1 MLLDSG
7 AHPVDFGVSGDGL
20 VVGIDHDHLEVL
32 VGRILTHP
40 VRVQH
45 TKTLESTA
53 DALLSNG
60 LQVPLWLLFFDGTRG
75 LWLAVWASLGNG
87 PFTSTTTHSNTVD
100 DETLLV
106 LVSQPPGLVWPS

>member
-53 DALLSNG
+53 DALLKSHEM
-60 LQVPLWLLFFDGTRG
+60 LISLLIKIY
-75 LWLAVWASLGNG
+75 
-87 PFTSTTTHSNTVD
+87 
-100 DETLLV
+100 TLSFYRS
-106 LVSQPPGLVWPS
+106 VSD